1 LNLERSESKSSAA
14 AAERNSIQ
22 CRKGSETLCNKQNWP
37 CQNNQENL
45 TAKGLRGGG
54 RKKKKNR
61 EKNRKK
67 RQIKIRTFDESCS
80 RRRTS
85 CNRLEKS
92 QIGDA
97 TTADATTTTTKTT
110 DTKRGI
116 QAHAREYRRKEGR
129 SIRQD
134 DVRILYVHFITIR
147 IGGYGKGMRYIYK

>member
-14 AAERNSIQ
+14 AAERKSIQ

-45 TAKGLRGGG
+45 TAKGLRGRGMIFF
-54 RKKKKNR
+54 KKT
-61 EKNRKK
+61 EK

-97 TTADATTTTTKTT
+97 TAADATTTTTKNT